1 MSATMNTKKEF
12 FSENTSPMLHPDY
25 KLKIADIFR
34 SNLSPKLKQDTLS
47 DYHEN
52 DIAAALDLLSREERS
67 RIYRIL
73 TPETL
78 ANILEYS
85 EQMDTYLDEIS
96 LKQRVQILELL
107 EVSAAADYLDQL
119 EKSQRDVLL
128 DLIDEDTRQELLM
141 LSSFGE
147 EAIGS
152 KMSTNYIAFHS
163 GASICQAMSELVEQ
177 AAEHDNISTLYVVDE
192 TGTYLGA
199 INLKELIIARKDTKL
214 DAITMTSYPY
224 VYANE
229 PIEDCISRIVDYSE
243 DSIPVLDSGNKL
255 RGVLTSQDLTELV
268 DQEMGD
274 DYAKLAGL
282 ASEEDLNEPLVQSIK
297 KRLPWLI
304 ILLGL
309 GLLVSSVVGIFEGVI
324 ASLPLIIAFQSLV
337 LDMAGNV
344 GTQSLAVTI
353 RVLMDENINSRQQIR
368 LIGKEARVGLVN
380 GMILGLLSFLF
391 IGLYLVLLKGQ
402 TAILS
407 FSVSFCTGIALLAAM
422 LLSSLSGTIVPLI
435 FKKVKIDPAVASGPL
450 ITTINDL
457 VAVVSY
463 YGLAWL
469 LLIHTLHL

>member
-177 AAEHDNISTLYVVDE
+177 AAEHDNISTLYVVAE

-224 VYANE
+224 VHANE
-229 PIEDCISRIVDYSE
+229 PRCV
-243 DSIPVLDSGNKL
+243 
-255 RGVLTSQDLTELV
+255 
-268 DQEMGD
+268 
-274 DYAKLAGL
+274 
-282 ASEEDLNEPLVQSIK
+282 
-297 KRLPWLI
+297 
-304 ILLGL
+304 
-309 GLLVSSVVGIFEGVI
+309 
-324 ASLPLIIAFQSLV
+324 
-337 LDMAGNV
+337 
-344 GTQSLAVTI
+344 
-353 RVLMDENINSRQQIR
+353 
-368 LIGKEARVGLVN
+368 
-380 GMILGLLSFLF
+380 
-391 IGLYLVLLKGQ
+391 
-402 TAILS
+402 
-407 FSVSFCTGIALLAAM
+407 
-422 LLSSLSGTIVPLI
+422 
-435 FKKVKIDPAVASGPL
+435 
-450 ITTINDL
+450 
-457 VAVVSY
+457 
-463 YGLAWL
+463 
-469 LLIHTLHL
+469 

>member
-163 GASICQAMSELVEQ
+163 GTSICQAMSELVEQ

-309 GLLVSSVVGIFEGVI
+309 GLLVSSVVGIFEGVDCQ
-324 ASLPLIIAFQSLV
+324 SSFNYRLPVSGV
-337 LDMAGNV
+337 RHGRKCRHPV
-344 GTQSLAVTI
+344 SGCHHP
-353 RVLMDENINSRQQIR
+353 RINGRKHQQ
-368 LIGKEARVGLVN
+368 
-380 GMILGLLSFLF
+380 
-391 IGLYLVLLKGQ
+391 Q
-402 TAILS
+402 TANPSYRKRGPRGTGKRNDFGTVILFVYRAV
-407 FSVSFCTGIALLAAM
+407 FSIIERPNCNFILFR
-422 LLSSLSGTIVPLI
+422 I
-435 FKKVKIDPAVASGPL
+435 FLHRNCPAGCHAFIQPFRNYCSTYL
-450 ITTINDL
+450 
-457 VAVVSY
+457 
-463 YGLAWL
+463 
-469 LLIHTLHL
+469 